1 MPLTEKG
8 VEIKR
13 ALVKEYGAEKG
24 ERVLYAG
31 KNKGTFTGI
40 DSMAKDEVAMTA
52 SEVQKKN
59 EDFWGNI
66 GPAPSEESAPML
78 AGTKVGPSSIKVWHG
93 AGVGDEVS
101 PTQSAPADPRS
112 DNLLERGHGGIPGT
126 ESLTG
131 GSVPNPLEG
140 TGDKAD
146 AVPGQVTG
154 QHMVKYTHQGQ
165 NKQFVVHGRSSQE
178 ATASAR
184 QLIKNQHP
192 TGETKLISIKPHT
205 GDDGRDPGSQGIA
218 AAKRDTHVA
227 KQREKGVPHET
238 IRKNLGMEK
247 SEYQKTYGK
256 DELVEGSE
264 AQNLSEHQTD
274 LGIGEAVRTGR
285 QIGEK
290 VARGEMPI
298 GVDAKP

>member
-131 GSVPNPLEG
+131 GSMPNPLAG
-140 TGDKAD
+140 
-146 AVPGQVTG
+146 
-154 QHMVKYTHQGQ
+154 
-165 NKQFVVHGRSSQE
+165 
-178 ATASAR
+178 
-184 QLIKNQHP
+184 
-192 TGETKLISIKPHT
+192 
-205 GDDGRDPGSQGIA
+205 
-218 AAKRDTHVA
+218 
-227 KQREKGVPHET
+227 
-238 IRKNLGMEK
+238 
-247 SEYQKTYGK
+247 

-274 LGIGEAVRTGR
+274 IGIGEAVRTGR

-298 GVDAKP
+298 GVDA

>member
-8 VEIKR
+8 VEIKH
-13 ALVKEYGAEKG
+13 ALVKEYGPEKG

-131 GSVPNPLEG
+131 GSVPSPLAG
-140 TGDKAD
+140 
-146 AVPGQVTG
+146 
-154 QHMVKYTHQGQ
+154 
-165 NKQFVVHGRSSQE
+165 
-178 ATASAR
+178 
-184 QLIKNQHP
+184 
-192 TGETKLISIKPHT
+192 
-205 GDDGRDPGSQGIA
+205 
-218 AAKRDTHVA
+218 
-227 KQREKGVPHET
+227 
-238 IRKNLGMEK
+238 
-247 SEYQKTYGK
+247 

-264 AQNLSEHQTD
+264 AENLKEHQTDEEARTPANIVTPQEHKQMSEWRARKESNKGVKSKGPGGEVHGEIPGYGHETKSKD

-298 GVDAKP
+298 GVDA